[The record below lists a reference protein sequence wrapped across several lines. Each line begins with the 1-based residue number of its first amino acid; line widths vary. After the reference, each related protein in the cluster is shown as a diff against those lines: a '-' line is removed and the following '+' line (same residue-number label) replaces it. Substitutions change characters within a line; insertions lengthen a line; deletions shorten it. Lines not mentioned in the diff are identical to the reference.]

1 MLSRLKP
8 IEILLLSVSGIML
21 ALLTAAHLVVVPAM
35 LDSFREFGLIAP
47 PSTQLAL
54 STKGLLLVEV
64 PGLALFCGAAVSF
77 WRGEKRRGSL
87 LIVLCILGTFIA
99 GSLFVASIS
108 LPRPAPAATPQAAD
122 SPQP

>member
-1 MLSRLKP
+1 
-8 IEILLLSVSGIML
+8 ML
-21 ALLTAAHLVVVPAM
+21 AFLTAAHLVVVPAM
-35 LDSFREFGLIAP
+35 LDSFRDFGLIAP

-77 WRGEKRRGSL
+77 WRGETRRGSR
-87 LIVLCILGTFIA
+87 LIVLCMLGTFIA
-99 GSLFVASIS
+99 GLLFVVSIS

-122 SPQP
+122 SSRQP